1 MRYHAVAVFDSGFNL
16 MTLYIDGVPV
26 DTGAMGQHTIQQLG
40 FNTGGFGCGY
50 SFPDPDLTGSIDEL
64 RIFAGVLT
72 TNDVA
77 NGFQTGPD
85 TLFAIGSNPKIKI
98 SIALSGSQPIL
109 SWPMGI
115 LEQANEI
122 TGPWTTVSNAVSPYA
137 PSTSSQ
143 SKHFYRVRLN

>member
-1 MRYHAVAVFDSGFNL
+1 LRSEVQISGS
-16 MTLYIDGVPV
+16 TAKRAPSSASRGPA
-26 DTGAMGQHTIQQLG
+26 TSPAHQLH
-40 FNTGGFGCGY
+40 GFGCASGY

-64 RIFAGVLT
+64 RIYAGVLT

-77 NGFQTGPD
+77 NSFLAGPD